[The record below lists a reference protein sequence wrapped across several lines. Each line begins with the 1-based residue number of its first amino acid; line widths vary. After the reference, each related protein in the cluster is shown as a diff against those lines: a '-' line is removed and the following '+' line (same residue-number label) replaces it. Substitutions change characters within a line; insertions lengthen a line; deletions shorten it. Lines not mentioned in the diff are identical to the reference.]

1 MTKAIFFDFFGVL
14 ERHGEPNLEIKEFL
28 QTNNNKYLFGI
39 LSAASIDLHPWLEQ
53 FGMAEYF
60 SLIETT
66 RQIGMSK
73 TNQKFYKKALRIFD
87 LKPEQVIF
95 VDDNMLN
102 IETAQSL
109 RIPTLN
115 YNPNKNFLSQIKPL
129 LVE

>member
-28 QTNNNKYLFGI
+28 QTYNNKYLFGV

-73 TNQKFYKKALRIFD
+73 TNQKFYKKALQIFE
-87 LKPEQVIF
+87 LKPSEVIF
-95 VDDNMLN
+95 VDDNSLN

-109 RIPTLN
+109 KIPSLH
-115 YNPNKNFLSQIKPL
+115 YDAQQNFLSQIKPL
-129 LVE
+129 L

>member
-1 MTKAIFFDFFGVL
+1 MTKAILFDFFGVL

-28 QTNNNKYLFGI
+28 QTHNNKYLFGI

-73 TNQKFYKKALRIFD
+73 TNQKFYKKALRVFD
-87 LKPEQVIF
+87 LKPDQVVF
-95 VDDNMLN
+95 VDDNRLN
-102 IETAQSL
+102 IETAESL
-109 RIPTLN
+109 NIPSLC
-115 YNPNKNFLSQIKPL
+115 YDAHKNFLSQIKPYL
-129 LVE
+129 